1 MVLATQGPQLSVDV
15 STELG
20 VNPSTGTRMCDRL
33 VRKGLIRRSRT
44 AGDRRVVRLTLTP
57 AGRTLVDEVTRR
69 RREELTSLVS
79 AIPSGRHAALVE
91 ALRALSSAAGERAE
105 DEFGLEWIDE
115 DDDSRVAGLVS

>member
-105 DEFGLEWIDE
+105 DEFGLECIDE